1 MLIEVSLTAFMNYL
15 NSSGTKKISAIQKAK
30 EDSLNSFEPHK
41 DYWFKF
47 RQKVS
52 SLHKTGFSEDG
63 LRAVVDEVPED
74 RQKNYSI
81 AVDGYCK
88 FWSKRKTAKWIKP
101 LKGNWSK
108 GELRVSINPEV
119 CLEHRGKVYLIKLF
133 LHINEPFGRKQ
144 ADMITWLMR
153 DSFGKKAAENM
164 VFCVLDVKKGTLY
177 QERTIDPKIKALVE
191 SEAISFVSL
200 WNNL

>member
-52 SLHKTGFSEDG
+52 SLHKIGFSEDG

-101 LKGNWSK
+101 LKGNWNK

>member
-74 RQKNYSI
+74 RQKNYSV

-108 GELRVSINPEV
+108 GELRVSINPEI

-153 DSFGKKAAENM
+153 DSFGKKVSENM

>member
-1 MLIEVSLTAFMNYL
+1 MQRVIKRDGRRATYDRN
-15 NSSGTKKISAIQKAK
+15 KIVSAIQKAK

-153 DSFGKKAAENM
+153 DSFGKKASDNM

>member
-47 RQKVS
+47 RQKVVS
-52 SLHKTGFSEDG
+52 QHKTGFSEDG
-63 LRAVVDEVPED
+63 LRTVVDEVTED

-88 FWSKRKTAKWIKP
+88 FWKKRKTAKWVKP
-101 LKGNWSK
+101 FKGNWSK
-108 GELRVSINPEV
+108 GDLRVSINPEV

-153 DSFGKKAAENM
+153 DSLDKKASDNM
-164 VFCVLDVKKGTLY
+164 VFSVLDVKKGTLY

>member
-153 DSFGKKAAENM
+153 DSFGKKASDNM

-177 QERTIDPKIKALVE
+177 QERTVDPKIKALVE

>member
-41 DYWFKF
+41 DYLFKF

-88 FWSKRKTAKWIKP
+88 FWSKRKTAKWVKP

-191 SEAISFVSL
+191 AEAISFVSL

>member
-47 RQKVS
+47 RQKVV

-63 LRAVVDEVPED
+63 LRTVVDEVPED

-81 AVDGYCK
+81 AVDGYYK
-88 FWSKRKTAKWIKP
+88 FWRKRKTAKWVKP
-101 LKGNWSK
+101 FKGNWSK

-153 DSFGKKAAENM
+153 DSFGKKASDNM

>member
-88 FWSKRKTAKWIKP
+88 FGSKRKTAKWIKP

-153 DSFGKKAAENM
+153 DSFGKKASDNM

-191 SEAISFVSL
+191 SEATSFVSL

>member
-88 FWSKRKTAKWIKP
+88 FCSKRKTAKWIKP

-153 DSFGKKAAENM
+153 DSFGKKASDNM

-177 QERTIDPKIKALVE
+177 QERTVDPKIKALVE

>member
-153 DSFGKKAAENM
+153 DSFGKKASDNM

-200 WNNL
+200 WNKL

>member
-108 GELRVSINPEV
+108 GELCVSINPEV

-153 DSFGKKAAENM
+153 DSFGKKASDNM

>member
-144 ADMITWLMR
+144 ADMISWLMR
-153 DSFGKKAAENM
+153 DSFGKKASDNM

>member
-108 GELRVSINPEV
+108 GEIRVSINPEV

-153 DSFGKKAAENM
+153 DSFGKKASDNM

>member
-153 DSFGKKAAENM
+153 DSFGKKASDNM

-191 SEAISFVSL
+191 AEAISFVSL

>member
-1 MLIEVSLTAFMNYL
+1 MLIKVSLTSFMNYL
-15 NSSGTKKISAIQKAK
+15 NSSGTKRISAIQKAK
-30 EDSLNSFEPHK
+30 EDSLNPFEPHK
-41 DYWFKF
+41 DYWYKF
-47 RQKVS
+47 RQKVV
-52 SLHKTGFSEDG
+52 SLHKTGFSEDE
-63 LRAVVDEVPED
+63 LRSVIDEVPED

-88 FWSKRKTAKWIKP
+88 FWNKRKTAKWAEP
-101 LKGNWSK
+101 FKGNWSK
-108 GELRVSINPEV
+108 GELRVSINPEI
-119 CLEHRGKVYLIKLF
+119 CLEHRGKLYLIKLF

-144 ADMITWLMR
+144 AGMITWLMR
-153 DSFGKKAAENM
+153 DSFGKKASDNM

>member
-1 MLIEVSLTAFMNYL
+1 MLIEVSLIAFMNYL

-47 RQKVS
+47 RQKVV

-81 AVDGYCK
+81 AVDGYYK
-88 FWSKRKTAKWIKP
+88 FWSKRKTAKWVKP
-101 LKGNWSK
+101 FKGTWSK

-153 DSFGKKAAENM
+153 DSFGKKASDNM
-164 VFCVLDVKKGTLY
+164 VFCVLDVKMGTLY

>member
-1 MLIEVSLTAFMNYL
+1 MLIKVSLTAFMNYL
-15 NSSGTKKISAIQKAK
+15 NCSGAKRITAIQKAK
-30 EDSLNSFEPHK
+30 EDSLNPFEPHK
-41 DYWFKF
+41 DYWYKF
-47 RQKVS
+47 RQKVV
-52 SLHKTGFSEDG
+52 SLHKTDFSEDG
-63 LRAVVDEVPED
+63 LRTVVDEVTED

-81 AVDGYCK
+81 AVNGYCK
-88 FWSKRKTAKWIKP
+88 FWSKRKTAKWVKP

-119 CLEHRGKVYLIKLF
+119 CLEHRGQVYLIKLF

-153 DSFGKKAAENM
+153 DSFGKKASDNM

-177 QERTIDPKIKALVE
+177 QERPIEPTIKALVE
-191 SEAISFVSL
+191 AEAISFVSL
-200 WNNL
+200 WDNL

>member
-1 MLIEVSLTAFMNYL
+1 MLIEVSLTAFMYYL

-47 RQKVS
+47 RQKVVS
-52 SLHKTGFSEDG
+52 QHKTGFSEDG
-63 LRAVVDEVPED
+63 LRTVVDEVTED

-88 FWSKRKTAKWIKP
+88 FWKKRKTAKWVKP
-101 LKGNWSK
+101 FKGNWSK
-108 GELRVSINPEV
+108 GDLRVSINPEV
-119 CLEHRGKVYLIKLF
+119 CLEHRGIVYLIKLF

-153 DSFGKKAAENM
+153 DSLGKKASDNI

-177 QERTIDPKIKALVE
+177 QEKTIDPKIKALVE
-191 SEAISFVSL
+191 AEAISFVSL

>member
-1 MLIEVSLTAFMNYL
+1 MLIKVSLTAFMNYL
-15 NSSGTKKISAIQKAK
+15 NCSGVKRITAIQRAK
-30 EDSLNSFEPHK
+30 EDSLNPFEPHK
-41 DYWFKF
+41 DYWYKF
-47 RQKVS
+47 RQKVV
-52 SLHKTGFSEDG
+52 SLHKTDFSEDG
-63 LRAVVDEVPED
+63 LRTVVDEVTED

-81 AVDGYCK
+81 AVNGYCK
-88 FWSKRKTAKWIKP
+88 FWSKRKTAKWVKP

-153 DSFGKKAAENM
+153 DSFGKKASDNM

-177 QERTIDPKIKALVE
+177 QERPIEPTIKALVE
-191 SEAISFVSL
+191 AEAISFVSL
-200 WNNL
+200 WDNL

>member
-153 DSFGKKAAENM
+153 DSFGKKASDNM